1 MTAVP
6 RPLQVLLALLPLLLT
21 PALFFALAE
30 GYLNLGGGEKDIV
43 FVIPWLLW
51 SLLFAVSA
59 IVMIVRRRGVT
70 QWTLR
75 SALLATGI
83 LFGIWLVAYF
93 GSFLGIA

>member
-1 MTAVP
+1 MP
-6 RPLQVLLALLPLLLT
+6 RPLQVLLALLPLLLS
-21 PALFFALAE
+21 PVLFFALAE

-43 FVIPWLLW
+43 FVLPWLLW

-70 QWTLR
+70 HWILR
-75 SALLATGI
+75 SGLLATGI
-83 LFGIWLVAYF
+83 LFGIWLAAYF